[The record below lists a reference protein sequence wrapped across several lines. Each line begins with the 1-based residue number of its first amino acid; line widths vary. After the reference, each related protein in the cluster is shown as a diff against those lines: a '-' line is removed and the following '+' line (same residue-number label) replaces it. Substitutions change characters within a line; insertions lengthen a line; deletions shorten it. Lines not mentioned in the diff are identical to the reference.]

1 MPDKWRRA
9 TLVLLA
15 AGAAEAAAGL
25 VHGVRYLGLI
35 LGGATLA
42 VALITLRNRKGRF
55 DGGTWLMALLGSS
68 LAFRALVYDVPALA
82 RALVGLGGV
91 LYLCALVLGYAAWRA
106 EVQAMLGPS
115 AGAER

>member
-15 AGAAEAAAGL
+15 AGAAEAGAGL
-25 VHGVRYLGLI
+25 ASGLRYLSLI

-42 VALITLRNRKGRF
+42 VAAITLRNRKGRY
-55 DGGTWLMALLGSS
+55 DGGTWLVALLGSS
-68 LAFRALVYDVPALA
+68 LAFRALVYQVPAGT
-82 RALVGLGGV
+82 RALVALGGI

-106 EVQAMLGPS
+106 EVQAML
-115 AGAER
+115 AEGAKR